1 MTPRILDKKSLMAR
15 EQDIID
21 ATIALIIKS
30 GVENITMDKV
40 VAAVPYSK
48 GTVYK
53 HFLGKEDLFL
63 AVSNHATHIM
73 LDLFT
78 RAAKFDGCSR
88 GRMLLLQ
95 ISYLIYAILH
105 PALFQSVQCARSP
118 YVYGKA
124 SEIRIT
130 DQDKLED
137 QVMATVLGIV
147 DDAVF
152 NNQLEVP
159 THMTAH
165 QVCFSSWS
173 ASYGAISLL
182 ATEIERCSGST
193 GMIVEQ
199 ELYNQNNLIFD
210 GLGWLPL
217 TKDSDY
223 KTTVKSAIRQVFPSE
238 LALLKSLGREF
249 NFG

>member
-1 MTPRILDKKSLMAR
+1 MFPKVLDKADLQAR
-15 EQDIID
+15 ELDIID
-21 ATIALIIKS
+21 ATIALIGKS

-40 VAAVPYSK
+40 VAAVSYSK

-63 AVSNHATHIM
+63 AVSNHATNIM
-73 LDLFT
+73 LDLFM

-88 GRMLLLQ
+88 GRMLLLHV
-95 ISYLIYAILH
+95 SYLIYAVLH

-118 YVYGKA
+118 YVHAKA
-124 SEIRIT
+124 SEERIAEK
-130 DQDKLED
+130 DHLEERL
-137 QVMATVLGIV
+137 MGTVISII
-147 DDAVF
+147 DDAVSAKE
-152 NNQLEVP
+152 LVIP
-159 THMTAH
+159 SHMTAL
-165 QVCFSSWS
+165 QVSFSSWS

-182 ATEIERCSGST
+182 ATEIEQCSGSI

-210 GLGWLPL
+210 GLQWLPL
-217 TKDSDY
+217 TKDGNY
-223 KTTVKSAIRQVFPSE
+223 KATLVKAIKTVFPSE
-238 LALLKSLGREF
+238 LALLKSLGRDF